1 MSTTTTTT
9 ERKFVTI
16 DVNNPAYNV
25 GMLLDAV
32 MAKLGVKNDAA
43 LSRELG
49 VSPTNVSNI
58 RNVKVALSAAMM
70 IRIHDVADMSITTIR
85 SFLVGPTR

>member
-1 MSTTTTTT
+1 MSTTTTTD
-9 ERKFVTI
+9 RKFVTI

-25 GMLLDAV
+25 GKLLDTV

-49 VSPTNVSNI
+49 VSPTIVSNI

-85 SFLVGPTR
+85 SFLIGSTR

>member
-1 MSTTTTTT
+1 MSTTTTTD
-9 ERKFVTI
+9 RQFVTI
-16 DVNNPAYNV
+16 DVNSPAYNV
-25 GMLLDAV
+25 GKLLDTI

-49 VSPTNVSNI
+49 VSPTIVSNI

-85 SFLVGPTR
+85 SFLIGSTR

>member
-1 MSTTTTTT
+1 MSTTTT

-16 DVNNPAYNV
+16 DVNNPSYNV

-58 RNVKVALSAAMM
+58 RNLKVALSAAMM

-85 SFLVGPTR
+85 SFLIGPTR

>member
-1 MSTTTTTT
+1 MSTTTTD
-9 ERKFVTI
+9 RKFVTI

-25 GMLLDAV
+25 GELLDTV
-32 MAKLGVKNDAA
+32 MAKLAVKNDAA

-49 VSPTNVSNI
+49 VSPTIVSNI

-85 SFLVGPTR
+85 SFLIAPPK

>member
-1 MSTTTTTT
+1 MSTTTTTD
-9 ERKFVTI
+9 RKFVTI
-16 DVNNPAYNV
+16 DVNSPAYNV
-25 GMLLDAV
+25 GKLLDTI

-49 VSPTNVSNI
+49 VSPTIVSNI

-85 SFLVGPTR
+85 SFLIGSTR